1 MAKEDYK
8 GIWVFAEQQNG
19 VLNPAVLEILAKAL
33 ELKAHTGEE
42 LTAVLLGDGVSAL
55 AETLF
60 AYGADSVI
68 LAEDKALASYSARPY
83 EAALTQL
90 AEKYKPSI
98 ILYAATS
105 LGRDLAPRMMVSLKT
120 GLTADAIDL
129 GFDRDEVFYQTTP
142 AYGGSILAHIV
153 ILEARPQMATVRP
166 MMFEPIEPR
175 TGAVGKLIAE
185 TVDVSA
191 DPDYE
196 VLETAPKQDTG
207 DAIEGAQVI
216 IAGGRGIKDQADL
229 EPLKELASLLDGKL
243 AASRPLV
250 DNGWLPH
257 EKQIGQSG
265 TTVKPKF
272 IFNVAISGSVQYQV
286 GMQNAGCVISVNH
299 TKGAPIFDI
308 SRRFIMSDRKFII
321 PEFGPFAGMRVVC
334 SGSLVAMPFAATMLA
349 DFGAEVIQMPPP
361 CWPTSAPK
369 SSRSSAPVSAIR
381 SVCWLPLPMSMVR
394 RSPRPGHRTPAT
406 SWP

>member
-8 GIWVFAEQQNG
+8 GIWVFAEQENG

-42 LTAVLLGDGVSAL
+42 LTAVLLGDGVGNL

-60 AYGADSVI
+60 AYGADAVI
-68 LAEDKALASYSARPY
+68 LAEDAGLASYSARPY

-105 LGRDLAPRMMVSLKT
+105 LGRDLAPRLMVTLKT

-129 GFDRDEVFYQTTP
+129 GFDQDEVFYQTTP

-175 TGAVGKLIAE
+175 TGAVGKLITE
-185 TVDVSA
+185 TVDVKA

-207 DAIEGAQVI
+207 DAIEGAAVI
-216 IAGGRGIKDQADL
+216 VAGGRGIKEEADL
-229 EPLKELASLLDGKL
+229 TPLKELASLLDGKL

-250 DNGWLPH
+250 DNGWLRGDLRIGAVSGRHAECRMRDLCQPH
-257 EKQIGQSG
+257 QG
-265 TTVKPKF
+265 
-272 IFNVAISGSVQYQV
+272 
-286 GMQNAGCVISVNH
+286 
-299 TKGAPIFDI
+299 
-308 SRRFIMSDRKFII
+308 R
-321 PEFGPFAGMRVVC
+321 
-334 SGSLVAMPFAATMLA
+334 A
-349 DFGAEVIQMPPP
+349 D
-361 CWPTSAPK
+361 
-369 SSRSSAPVSAIR
+369 
-381 SVCWLPLPMSMVR
+381 L
-394 RSPRPGHRTPAT
+394 
-406 SWP
+406 

>member
-1 MAKEDYK
+1 MAKSDYK

-19 VLNPAVLEILAKAL
+19 KLNGTVLELLAKSQ
-33 ELKAHTGEE
+33 ELKEHTGEE
-42 LTAVLLGDGVSAL
+42 ISAVLLGKNVSHL
-55 AETLF
+55 ADTLF
-60 AYGADSVI
+60 AYGADKVI
-68 LAEDKALASYSARPY
+68 LVENGALENYSARPY
-83 EAALTQL
+83 EAALTQV

-98 ILYAATS
+98 ILYGATS
-105 LGRDLAPRMMVSLKT
+105 LGRDLAPRLMVSLNT

-129 GFDRDEVFYQTTP
+129 GFDKDEVFYQTTP

-175 TGAVGKLIAE
+175 VGAKGEIITE
-185 TVDVSA
+185 TVTVEA

-207 DAIEGAQVI
+207 DSIEGAQVVV
-216 IAGGRGIKDQADL
+216 AGGRGIKEESDL
-229 EPLKELASLLDGKL
+229 TALKELAELLGGKL

-265 TTVKPKF
+265 AAIKPKY
-272 IFNVAISGSVQYQV
+272 IFNIAISGSVQYQV
-286 GMQNAGCVISVNH
+286 GMQNSGCIISINH

-308 SRRFIMSDRKFII
+308 SHY
-321 PEFGPFAGMRVVC
+321 GA
-334 SGSLVAMPFAATMLA
+334 VA
-349 DFGAEVIQMPPP
+349 DY
-361 CWPTSAPK
+361 
-369 SSRSSAPVSAIR
+369 R
-381 SVCWLPLPMSMVR
+381 SVVPALVEEIKR
-394 RSPRPGHRTPAT
+394 RKA
-406 SWP
+406 